1 MDITGLNALI
11 ILVGFLTLLGVQIGF
26 MFIMLA
32 RLEGFLFLRRNRD
45 IA

>member
-26 MFIMLA
+26 
-32 RLEGFLFLRRNRD
+32 LFLRRNRD